1 MLSENK
7 IAKYHSVVMP
17 KDYPKK
23 SRREI
28 VKIKQDIAKDPLQRF
43 EYIRQMAIERNFQT
57 TYVIE
62 LKSTIINSNFTR
74 SYPSKGFAET
84 PKHTKNSRCFYVGTT
99 WHTAEMRFHTAK
111 NNHMWNKS
119 GEPKAGAV
127 RKHRLIEDAPPFS
140 ESLSSLQKLTERY
153 GYESSGKDGRIKSD
167 LFEHYVGWALY
178 KCGFRTWGPKF
189 TDLGLNYQ
197 NMEWLGEYP
206 FI

>member
-1 MLSENK
+1 M
-7 IAKYHSVVMP
+7 AKAP
-17 KDYPKK
+17 PKK
-23 SRREI
+23 SPREI
-28 VKIKQDIAKDPLQRF
+28 AKMEQIISKDPFQRF
-43 EYIRQMAIERNFQT
+43 EYIRQMAVERNFQT

-62 LKSTIINSNFTR
+62 LKSSINESNFTR

-84 PKHTKNSRCFYVGTT
+84 TKHTKKSRCFYVGTT

-127 RKHRLIEDAPPFS
+127 RKHRLVQDAPPFTKS
-140 ESLSSLQKLTERY
+140 ISSLKKLTKRY
-153 GYESSGKDGRIKSD
+153 GHESSGRKGRIKSD
-167 LFEHYVGWALY
+167 QFEHYIAWALY

-189 TDLGLNYQ
+189 SDLDSKNQ
-197 NMEWLGEYP
+197 NMQWLGKYP